1 VKVGSCHRFGS
12 ATTTAALTL
21 NSLLLTIYSRD
32 STAFTDQKNS
42 TLTELYLYYTTIFE
56 DEMNEVAS
64 FQDTQARRLR
74 EVIRALV
81 RRFSLAE
88 RADMSCCGMTVAQA
102 ATLQALIDG
111 DLRLSEL
118 GKRLG
123 IAPSTLTR
131 NLARLEMRGLIRKE
145 PDPIDGRAQLV
156 ALTDAGHDAA
166 DEVGRQEELFA
177 RSVLDR
183 LPPGSESDSIQT
195 LENLMA
201 AVRSAS
207 EACCPGAYDHL
218 FSSSQISVTG
228 GHHE

>member
-1 VKVGSCHRFGS
+1 
-12 ATTTAALTL
+12 
-21 NSLLLTIYSRD
+21 
-32 STAFTDQKNS
+32 
-42 TLTELYLYYTTIFE
+42 
-56 DEMNEVAS
+56 MNEVHTMD
-64 FQDTQARRLR
+64 DTQARRLQ
-74 EVIRALV
+74 EAIRALV

-111 DLRLSEL
+111 DLRLSDL

-131 NLARLEMRGLIRKE
+131 NLARLEERGLIRKE

-156 ALTDAGHDAA
+156 ALTDAGQNAA
-166 DEVGRQEELFA
+166 GNVGRQEELFA

-183 LPPGSESDSIQT
+183 LPPGSESDALRT
-195 LENLMA
+195 LENLMT

-218 FSSSQISVTG
+218 FNPSQISITG
-228 GHHE
+228 EHHE